1 MNKNLDINWLV
12 VSVLIG
18 LPIIIIVGVV
28 IYCMEYGWGMKESI
42 LAIVTYYMANI
53 SVGLGFHRLWT
64 HASYKTKKPVEF
76 FLMLLSAG
84 TLQGPVLAWASDHKR
99 HHAFADT
106 AGDPHTPVLHTNK
119 IKGFL
124 WSHIGWMLVGDITA
138 NNIDKATMATLGKR
152 KMLAWQLQYYWQLA
166 TGMNTIVPMLFGWCV
181 FGSISL
187 QSTIAGLFFVGLGRA
202 LQQQMTFCVNSVCHI
217 LGTKQYANDSS
228 GDIWWLCFLL
238 LGENYHNYHHAFA
251 KDYRNGHKWYHF
263 DVHKWLIAGLA
274 KCGLASDLYVT
285 PKERIEAKM
294 IEMQSH
300 LRTNWQKKL
309 ENIEEIA
316 IKLSILAKTKISVAS
331 NMADSVVNNIDN
343 IGLHARNQFAKLE
356 ESASA
361 LAINI
366 KSVIAHSEKLSARIV
381 KIHVKKLK
389 MLQKSAMHLGLN
401 VKFYHV

>member
-1 MNKNLDINWLV
+1 
-12 VSVLIG
+12 
-18 LPIIIIVGVV
+18 
-28 IYCMEYGWGMKESI
+28 
-42 LAIVTYYMANI
+42 
-53 SVGLGFHRLWT
+53 
-64 HASYKTKKPVEF
+64 
-76 FLMLLSAG
+76 
-84 TLQGPVLAWASDHKR
+84 
-99 HHAFADT
+99 
-106 AGDPHTPVLHTNK
+106 
-119 IKGFL
+119 
-124 WSHIGWMLVGDITA
+124 
-138 NNIDKATMATLGKR
+138 
-152 KMLAWQLQYYWQLA
+152 
-166 TGMNTIVPMLFGWCV
+166 
-181 FGSISL
+181 
-187 QSTIAGLFFVGLGRA
+187 
-202 LQQQMTFCVNSVCHI
+202 
-217 LGTKQYANDSS
+217 
-228 GDIWWLCFLL
+228 
-238 LGENYHNYHHAFA
+238 
-251 KDYRNGHKWYHF
+251 
-263 DVHKWLIAGLA
+263 
-274 KCGLASDLYVT
+274 
-285 PKERIEAKM
+285 M